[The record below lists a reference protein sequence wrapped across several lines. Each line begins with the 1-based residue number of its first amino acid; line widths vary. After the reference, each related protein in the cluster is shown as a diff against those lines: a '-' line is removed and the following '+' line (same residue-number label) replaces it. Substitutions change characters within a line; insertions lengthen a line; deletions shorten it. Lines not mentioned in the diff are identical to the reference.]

1 MTCAS
6 YQAASGVGNISSLPH
21 LLCNPSIHPFLL
33 IARLVRHIKQHLEL
47 GISTAFRNCCATL
60 QSTISHSIRLRS
72 YPKVRLSDPSL
83 FRAYQFGIRATQP
96 EEGMM
101 CPESAAET
109 NQEGLAYGFEIKRDG
124 LEVGH
129 ILGHCVGNIS
139 SLPHLLYDPS
149 IHPFLLIAGL
159 VRHIKQHLELEIST
173 AFRNYCATLQST
185 ISHSIRLRSYPKVRL
200 SDPSLFRAYQE
211 LSARF
216 LVLVT

>member
-1 MTCAS
+1 MVRHILGHCA
-6 YQAASGVGNISSLPH
+6 GNISSLPH
-21 LLCNPSIHPFLL
+21 LLCN
-33 IARLVRHIKQHLEL
+33 
-47 GISTAFRNCCATL
+47 
-60 QSTISHSIRLRS
+60 
-72 YPKVRLSDPSL
+72 
-83 FRAYQFGIRATQP
+83 
-96 EEGMM
+96 
-101 CPESAAET
+101 
-109 NQEGLAYGFEIKRDG
+109 
-124 LEVGH
+124 
-129 ILGHCVGNIS
+129 
-139 SLPHLLYDPS
+139 PS